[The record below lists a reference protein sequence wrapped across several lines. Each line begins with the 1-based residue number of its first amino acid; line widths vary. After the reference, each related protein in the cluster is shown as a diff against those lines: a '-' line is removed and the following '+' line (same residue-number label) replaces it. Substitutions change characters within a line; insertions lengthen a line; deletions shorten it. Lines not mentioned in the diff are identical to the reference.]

1 VFEEFKP
8 HLIELRKRLIIAAC
22 ILFVVFFITFAC
34 WEFIVTWMIYP
45 IFSTIGVE
53 QNMTIE
59 MSNQTVVEAVLNYK
73 MPEHMKN
80 SQFMITTSMF
90 EGIFAVFKVS
100 FLSAFIL
107 SLPLILWQIWLF
119 VAPGLY
125 EHEKK
130 HILPFVFFATL
141 MFVLGCVFCYYV
153 VLPMS
158 FKFAMNFGKDIFV
171 YIPKISEYTDIF
183 VKIMFGFGISF
194 EFPVVSF
201 FLAKIGFI
209 TDKSLKDFFRYAVVI
224 IFVFAGIITP
234 PDVISQILMA
244 IPLLFLYAFSIIIV
258 HMVNPYK
265 EADEYLDEENAK
277 T

>member
-1 VFEEFKP
+1 MFEEFKP
-8 HLIELRKRLIIAAC
+8 HLIELRKRLVVAVC
-22 ILFVVFFITFAC
+22 ILCVTFFVTFAF
-34 WEFIVTWMIYP
+34 WEFIITWMIHP
-45 IFSTIGVE
+45 VFSAMGVE
-53 QNMTIE
+53 HTMAFET
-59 MSNQTVVEAVLNYK
+59 SNQTALEAILNYK
-73 MPEHMKN
+73 MPEQMKN

-125 EHEKK
+125 DHEKK
-130 HILPFVFFATL
+130 HILPFVFFATV
-141 MFVLGCVFCYYV
+141 MFISGCLFCYYI

-158 FKFAMNFGKDIFV
+158 FKFAMNFGSDIFV
-171 YIPKISEYTDIF
+171 YIPKISEYVDIF
-183 VKIMFGFGISF
+183 VKIMFGFGVSF

-209 TDKSLKDFFRYAVVI
+209 TDKTLKDFFRYAIVI
-224 IFVFAGIITP
+224 IFIFAGIITP

-244 IPLLFLYAFSIIIV
+244 IPLLLLYAFSIAIV
-258 HMVNPYK
+258 RIVNPYK
-265 EADEYLDEENAK
+265 ELDEENAK

>member
-1 VFEEFKP
+1 MFEDFKP
-8 HLIELRKRLIIAAC
+8 HLIELRKRLIIAVC

-45 IFSTIGVE
+45 IFSTMGVE
-53 QNMTIE
+53 QSIAFET
-59 MSNQTVVEAVLNYK
+59 SNQTVAEAILNYK
-73 MPEHMKN
+73 MPEQMKN

-107 SLPLILWQIWLF
+107 SLPLILWQVWLF

-130 HILPFVFFATL
+130 HIIPFVFFATV
-141 MFVLGCVFCYYV
+141 MFVLGCAFCYYV
-153 VLPMS
+153 VLPTS
-158 FKFAMNFGKDIFV
+158 FAFAMNFGKNIFV
-171 YIPKISEYTDIF
+171 YIPKISEYVDIF

-201 FLAKIGFI
+201 FLAKIGLI
-209 TDKSLKDFFRYAVVI
+209 TDKSLKDFFRYAIVI
-224 IFVFAGIITP
+224 IFIFAGIITP

-244 IPLLFLYAFSIIIV
+244 IPLLLLYAFSIAIV
-258 HMVNPYK
+258 RMVNPYK
-265 EADEYLDEENAK
+265 EIDDDLDEENAK

>member
-8 HLIELRKRLIIAAC
+8 HLIELRKRLIIAVC
-22 ILFVVFFITFAC
+22 ILFVVFFITFAF
-34 WEFIVTWMIYP
+34 WEIIVTWMIYP
-45 IFSTIGVE
+45 IFSSMG
-53 QNMTIE
+53 IE
-59 MSNQTVVEAVLNYK
+59 HSIALDTSNQSVVEAILNYK
-73 MPEHMKN
+73 IPEQMKN

-107 SLPLILWQIWLF
+107 SSPFIFWQIWLF
-119 VAPGLY
+119 IAPGLY

-130 HILPFVFFATL
+130 HILPFVIFTSV
-141 MFVLGCVFCYYV
+141 MFILGCLFCYYI

-171 YIPKISEYTDIF
+171 YIPKISEYVDIF

-194 EFPVVSF
+194 EFPVVSL

-224 IFVFAGIITP
+224 IFIFAGIITP
-234 PDVISQILMA
+234 PDVISQVLMA
-244 IPLLFLYAFSIIIV
+244 IPLLLLYAFSIVIV
-258 HMVNPYK
+258 RIVNPYK
-265 EADEYLDEENAK
+265 KEDEPDEDDAK

>member
-8 HLIELRKRLIIAAC
+8 HLIELRKRLIIAVC
-22 ILFVVFFITFAC
+22 ILLVVFFITFAF

-45 IFSTIGVE
+45 IFSAMGVDQGIPFE
-53 QNMTIE
+53 T
-59 MSNQTVVEAVLNYK
+59 SNQTAIETVLNYK
-73 MPEHMKN
+73 MPEYMKN

-107 SLPLILWQIWLF
+107 SLPLILWQVWLF

-125 EHEKK
+125 DHERK
-130 HILPFVFFATL
+130 HVLPFVFFATV
-141 MFVLGCVFCYYV
+141 MFIAGCAFCYYV

-158 FKFAMNFGKDIFV
+158 FAFAMNFGKDIFV
-171 YIPKISEYTDIF
+171 YIPKISEYVDIF

-209 TDKSLKDFFRYAVVI
+209 TDKSLKDFFRYAIVI
-224 IFVFAGIITP
+224 IFIFAGIITP
-234 PDVISQILMA
+234 PDVISQVLMA
-244 IPLLFLYAFSIIIV
+244 IPLLLLYALSIAIV
-258 HMVNPYK
+258 HVVNPYK
-265 EADEYLDEENAK
+265 ELND
-277 T
+277 